1 MLTPEQKETWRRLD
15 SLTSGLMELLEM
27 AVESQNLSSEAS
39 DIARCHLV
47 VACEVRQAIFDL
59 YPVEEMDEVNQGGAA

>member
-39 DIARCHLV
+39 DIARRHLV
-47 VACEVRQAIFDL
+47 VVCEVRQAIFDL